1 MKISKGLKNRVEILL
16 WVTVLLIFA
25 YLLLDGIAAATTG
38 EQLIPTQK
46 FKREFGKIECFRLY
60 PEEDTGPESEGTGPA
75 SQRARN
81 RVDTSFTF

>member
-1 MKISKGLKNRVEILL
+1 MKISKGLKDRIEILL
-16 WVTVLLIFA
+16 WVTVLVIFA
-25 YLLLDGIAAATTG
+25 YLLFDGVASALTG
-38 EQLIPTQK
+38 EPLIPTQK
-46 FKREFGKIECFRLY
+46 FMREIGQIDCFRSY